1 MRIRPFRA
9 LMNAGTH
16 MNRTRTHRD
25 NAHSDSAKA
34 DTPDKHRNE
43 KARWKD
49 HDQLQD
55 RDSPKPDPEQ
65 DYPGAQDAVPR

>member
-1 MRIRPFRA
+1 MRARPFRA
-9 LMNAGTH
+9 LMNVGTY
-16 MNRTRTHRD
+16 MKRTPTHRD

-55 RDSPKPDPEQ
+55 RDSQKPDPER
-65 DYPGAQDAVPR
+65 DYPGARDAVPH

>member
-1 MRIRPFRA
+1 
-9 LMNAGTH
+9 MNAGTH

-65 DYPGAQDAVPR
+65 DYPGAHDAVPR